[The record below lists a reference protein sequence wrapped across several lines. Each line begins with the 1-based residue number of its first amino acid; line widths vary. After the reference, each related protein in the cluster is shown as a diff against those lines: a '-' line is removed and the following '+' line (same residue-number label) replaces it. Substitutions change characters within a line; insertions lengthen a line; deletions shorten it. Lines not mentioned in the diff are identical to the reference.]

1 MSRVTGLVILLAL
14 GFGLLLFF
22 LLRLI
27 LAPRRVEALGGLIKQ
42 GKTGLAINSA
52 KRLIARDSKNAEA
65 HYYLGLAYHAEKKD
79 EEAYREFKILNQLSI
94 QGKLIPEQEYRQ
106 TLAQLYLAHGEPE
119 EALKEYLL
127 LTKLAPRQGEFYYHA
142 GKIFAERGK
151 GDAARGYLQKA
162 AELSPKNGN
171 IYCELG
177 LLYYREKKAPE
188 AKAALERA
196 LRLQREADQGRSWF
210 YLGKLQKDLKDY
222 AGAQGAFEKA
232 AGTPEFRVRAL
243 VERGG
248 CFMAQNN
255 IDQALRDLEK
265 AAAAIKDESSNDS
278 LFARYFLGLCYEK
291 RREIDKALS
300 QWEQVYARKRGFK
313 DVGEK
318 LSQYRNFKSRGKA
331 GEPGGDDM
339 KGYLTA
345 GNEDFVELCKTI
357 VRDGME
363 LRVEKA
369 RGFPEGSEIL
379 ALEGEGANFSRAM
392 PRLIR
397 FYRGNEPAD
406 EGEIRSILDDA
417 RGQNIP
423 KAALVASAGFS
434 PAAQEF
440 ANSRPVELVGRDK
453 LRNLLR
459 KTVR

>member
-1 MSRVTGLVILLAL
+1 MSRVTGLIIVLAL
-14 GFGLLLFF
+14 GFGFLLVF
-22 LLRLI
+22 LLRLF
-27 LAPRRVEALGGLIKQ
+27 LAPRRVEALGGLIRQ
-42 GKTGLAINSA
+42 GKTGLAIHSA

-79 EEAYREFKILNQLSI
+79 EDAYREFKILNRLSI
-94 QGKLIPEQEYRQ
+94 QGKIIPEQEYRQ

-127 LTKLAPRQGEFYYHA
+127 LIKLSPRQGDFYYRV

-151 GDAARGYLQKA
+151 ESTAREYLQKA
-162 AELSPKNGN
+162 AELSPKDGN
-171 IYCELG
+171 IYYELG
-177 LLYYREKKAPE
+177 LLYYRGKKAPD

-196 LRLQREADQGRSWF
+196 LRFQKEADQGRSWF
-210 YLGKLQKDLKDY
+210 YLGKLRKDLKDY

-248 CFMAQNN
+248 CFMAQND
-255 IDQALRDLEK
+255 IDHALWDLEK
-265 AAAAIKDESSNDS
+265 AAASIKDESSNDS

-291 RREIDKALS
+291 RREIDKALA

-318 LSQYRNFKSRGKA
+318 LSQYREFKSCGKT

-339 KGYLTA
+339 KSYVTA
-345 GNEDFVELCKTI
+345 GNNDFVELCKTI
-357 VRDGME
+357 VSEAME

-369 RGFPEGSEIL
+369 REIPDGSEVL
-379 ALEGEGANFSRAM
+379 AVAGDSAKFAREM

-397 FYRGNEPAD
+397 FYRGNDPAD
-406 EGEIRSILDDA
+406 EGEVRSVLDDA
-417 RGQNIP
+417 REQNIP
-423 KAALVASAGFS
+423 KATIVASAGFS
-434 PAAQEF
+434 SAAQEF

-453 LRNLLR
+453 LQNLLR
-459 KTVR
+459 KAVR